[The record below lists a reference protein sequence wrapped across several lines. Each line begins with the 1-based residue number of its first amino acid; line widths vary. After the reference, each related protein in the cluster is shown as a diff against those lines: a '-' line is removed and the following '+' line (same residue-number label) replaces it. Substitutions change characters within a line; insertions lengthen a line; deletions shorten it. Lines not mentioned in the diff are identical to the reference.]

1 MPRQTLGNLLGI
13 LSSYLPLP
21 RDRFPFH
28 YRRLEDDQ
36 DTMEPP
42 GARFNDETIDR
53 GTMASNHGDIELKT
67 ADETTVVRT
76 VTKPH
81 GIRFANDDVTLRRL
95 GKRPLLTRSF
105 GFMSILGLSCSA
117 LSSWEAILNT
127 SVPALL
133 EGGPGA
139 VVWSFI
145 IGWIGTI
152 SVTATLGEMSSM
164 APTAGGQCKVNLELG
179 SNYLADC
186 VNLQTIGLPCSV
198 LRNTSASSVIWQ
210 HG

>member
-1 MPRQTLGNLLGI
+1 M
-13 LSSYLPLP
+13 
-21 RDRFPFH
+21 
-28 YRRLEDDQ
+28 
-36 DTMEPP
+36 
-42 GARFNDETIDR
+42 FNDETIYR
-53 GTMASNHGDIELKT
+53 GTMASSHGDIELKT
-67 ADETTVVRT
+67 ADETTTVVRT

-164 APTAGGQCKVNLELG
+164 APTAGGQCRVKLELK
-179 SNYLADC
+179 SKYIADR
-186 VNLQTIGLPCSV
+186 VILQTIGLPCSV
-198 LRNTSASSVIWQ
+198 LSDTSASSVIWQ
-210 HG
+210 LG

>member
-1 MPRQTLGNLLGI
+1 MF
-13 LSSYLPLP
+13 
-21 RDRFPFH
+21 D
-28 YRRLEDDQ
+28 EQ
-36 DTMEPP
+36 D
-42 GARFNDETIDR
+42 IDR
-53 GTMASNHGDIELKT
+53 GAVASTHGHIELKT
-67 ADETTVVRT
+67 ADETTLVRT
-76 VTKPH
+76 ATKPH
-81 GIRFANDDVTLRRL
+81 GIRFDNDDVTLRRL

-164 APTAGGQCKVNLELG
+164 APTAGGQCRLKLDIE

-186 VNLQTIGLPCSV
+186 LVLQIIGSPCSV
-198 LRNTSASSVIWQ
+198 LSDTSAS
-210 HG
+210 

>member
-1 MPRQTLGNLLGI
+1 MPFNHSIISHPFSTSSGRANYHQLAE
-13 LSSYLPLP
+13 LSRAIYN
-21 RDRFPFH
+21 
-28 YRRLEDDQ
+28 DQ
-36 DTMEPP
+36 AVDC
-42 GARFNDETIDR
+42 GA
-53 GTMASNHGDIELKT
+53 MASNHGGTELKT
-67 ADETTVVRT
+67 TDETTIVRSA
-76 VTKPH
+76 TKPH
-81 GIRFANDDVTLRRL
+81 GIRVANDDVTLRRL

-127 SVPALL
+127 SVPALV

-164 APTAGGQCKVNLELG
+164 APTAGGQCKVN
-179 SNYLADC
+179 
-186 VNLQTIGLPCSV
+186 
-198 LRNTSASSVIWQ
+198 
-210 HG
+210 

>member
-1 MPRQTLGNLLGI
+1 M
-13 LSSYLPLP
+13 
-21 RDRFPFH
+21 
-28 YRRLEDDQ
+28 
-36 DTMEPP
+36 
-42 GARFNDETIDR
+42 FNDQVIDR
-53 GTMASNHGDIELKT
+53 GTMASTHGNFELKT

-81 GIRFANDDVTLRRL
+81 GIQFADDDATLRRL

-145 IGWIGTI
+145 IGWIGTV

-164 APTAGGQCKVNLELG
+164 APTAGGQCKVKLELK
-179 SNYLADC
+179 SK
-186 VNLQTIGLPCSV
+186 IP
-198 LRNTSASSVIWQ
+198 R
-210 HG
+210 